1 VKFKSQARFY
11 ALASQGIITMLMLTG
26 LGYLI
31 GYLVNKE
38 SVLKAILAVVGA
50 VFGVCIFVSYLLY
63 LIKIE
68 EKEKKKEKDKDGQG
82 TKD

>member
-1 VKFKSQARFY
+1 MKYKSQARFY
-11 ALASQGIITMLMLTG
+11 ALASQGIMTILTLTG

-31 GYLVNKE
+31 GYLINKE
-38 SVLKAILAVVGA
+38 SVLKGILAAVGA

-63 LIKIE
+63 ELKCE
-68 EKEKKKEKDKDGQG
+68 EKEKENAKR